1 MVGLGLTFLFIFA
14 SAFYL
19 CAQHKVMENR
29 WLLKLAVIA
38 IPFPWLACEMGWVV
52 AEIGRQPWTI
62 SGILPTNLSSSSLS
76 TGSLHFSLA
85 GFIGFYTLLLVTE
98 LYLMIKYARLG
109 PSSLHT
115 GRYHLETKS

>member
-14 SAFYL
+14 SAFYF
-19 CAQHKVMENR
+19 CAQHKVMEHR

-52 AEIGRQPWTI
+52 AEMGRQPWTI
-62 SGILPTNLSSSSLS
+62 AGILPTNLSSSSLS

-85 GFIGFYTLLLVTE
+85 GFIGFYTLLLITE
-98 LYLMIKYARLG
+98 LYLMIKYRVWAPPACIPGNIISRN
-109 PSSLHT
+109 
-115 GRYHLETKS
+115 